1 MDRAA
6 AIGAGFDD
14 FIAKPV
20 NVDRLVEILSRDVD
34 D

>member
-14 FIAKPV
+14 FVEKPV
-20 NVDRLVEILSRDVD
+20 NVERLVEILSRDLD